1 MDKKSIGK
9 EGYSNMFCNLLDVGV
24 WHFGLVSKE
33 GKIISDTELWP
44 KYPERSNGDIVWQN
58 EHGEL
63 KPIVWFGE
71 NDANSNYCLSLF
83 DRDSVNADIGD
94 DYIRFIRSCR
104 VEKRILHKL
113 NEVKK
118 SCPISIA
125 KNDSK
130 NAILIRVEE
139 YCYHMQKRHVLEK
152 ALYDYGYDLGL
163 SFVEKPINSGDFDD
177 SVLLPDGRLTP
188 SFISEWAYEQMSEDL
203 YGDAQADMIDIDNRY
218 FLNEHEGDSSYYW
231 NVLERYFDDAEEYA
245 LKGLYKCLE
254 DNYGEG

>member
-1 MDKKSIGK
+1 M
-9 EGYSNMFCNLLDVGV
+9 
-24 WHFGLVSKE
+24 
-33 GKIISDTELWP
+33 
-44 KYPERSNGDIVWQN
+44 
-58 EHGEL
+58 
-63 KPIVWFGE
+63 
-71 NDANSNYCLSLF
+71 SLF

-94 DYIRFIRSCR
+94 DYIKFIRSCR

-130 NAILIRVEE
+130 NTILIRVEE